1 MMGSAA
7 GCLRNNRLE
16 AALLGP
22 QPRTAT
28 CQRHRACP
36 SPRWSGFGRKLP
48 AQRCTANILAQHVR
62 CSGAASMGSLLL
74 WLLPLASSSAA
85 QSPR

>member
-7 GCLRNNRLE
+7 GCLHTSRLE

-22 QPRTAT
+22 QPRTAA
-28 CQRHRACP
+28 CQRHRAYP

-48 AQRCTANILAQHVR
+48 AQRCKANILAQHV
-62 CSGAASMGSLLL
+62 SGPGAVCFKAACCWGSFHR
-74 WLLPLASSSAA
+74 LAP
-85 QSPR
+85 QQP